1 MKLSG
6 NVPYGGKMNPIELGA
21 IWTKSCLDVP
31 KFTHISCYRDI
42 FAKNDVIWMKLSGI
56 VPYGVNMNP
65 IELGEIWTK
74 SCLGMLKFA
83 QIYPNSLLP
92 Q

>member
-6 NVPYGGKMNPIELGA
+6 IVPYGVDMNPIELGAIWTKSCHGVPKFTQIPCYHTKSTKNDVIWMKLPGIVPYGVIMNPIELGA
-21 IWTKSCLDVP
+21 IWTKSCLGVP
-31 KFTHISCYRDI
+31 
-42 FAKNDVIWMKLSGI
+42 
-56 VPYGVNMNP
+56 
-65 IELGEIWTK
+65 
-74 SCLGMLKFA
+74 KFA

>member
-1 MKLSG
+1 MKPDSCFYLAEEERYCYHAITSVG
-6 NVPYGGKMNPIELGA
+6 VGGGGVVIFP
-21 IWTKSCLDVP
+21 
-31 KFTHISCYRDI
+31 CYRNNST
-42 FAKNDVIWMKLSGI
+42 KNDVIWLKLSGI
-56 VPYGVNMNP
+56 VPYGVKMNP